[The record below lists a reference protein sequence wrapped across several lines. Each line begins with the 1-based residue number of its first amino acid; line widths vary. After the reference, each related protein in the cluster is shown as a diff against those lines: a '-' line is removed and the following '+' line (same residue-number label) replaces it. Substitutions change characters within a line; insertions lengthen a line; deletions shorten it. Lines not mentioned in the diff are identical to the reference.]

1 MAGKDLDTLLRS
13 LKPEICPGRFYFAS
27 IDPSALLSAANFI
40 DYIVAIFREDE
51 GLTIVYSEEAKEDLR
66 DLSERSPAGPFAL
79 ISLRVES
86 DLYAVGLL
94 AAVTAALAKEGISVN
109 AFSAYHHDHL
119 FVPFERKER
128 ALAVL
133 NQLRP
138 A

>member
-1 MAGKDLDTLLRS
+1 MAMAGKEAPLRS

-27 IDPSALLSAANFI
+27 IDPAALLSAANFI

-51 GLTIVYSEEAKEDLR
+51 GLTIVFSEEVKGDLA

-79 ISLRVES
+79 ISLRLES
-86 DLYAVGLL
+86 TLYPAGLL

-119 FVPFERKER
+119 FVPFDRKEA
-128 ALAVL
+128 ALKAL
-133 NQLRP
+133 NQLKTE
-138 A
+138 

>member
-1 MAGKDLDTLLRS
+1 MGEKELKALISGLR
-13 LKPEICPGRFYFAS
+13 PEICPGRFYFAS
-27 IDPSALLSAANFI
+27 IDPMALLSAANFM

-51 GLTIVYSEEAKEDLR
+51 GLTIVFSEEAREDLR
-66 DLSERSPAGPFAL
+66 ELSEKSPAGPFAL

-94 AAVTAALAKEGISVN
+94 AAVTAALAREGISVN

-119 FVPFERKER
+119 FVPYERKDDAMR
-128 ALAVL
+128 VL